1 MSIEDQSAGIHE
13 EIHFWQERLLDL
25 QSIRI
30 QLQRNELQNIIRVLN
45 LSKSAY
51 MPQFVQTQEEIQVD
65 KDAGLSRWCALL
77 EDISFQEFTAFV
89 EDCLT
94 FLKILAEPSRQLN
107 DVSIEQ
113 LSRLMTEIF
122 YRILIAWHHSSFF
135 ASSEKI
141 RLIISKVRSWLIQ
154 EEIVRDCV

>member
-1 MSIEDQSAGIHE
+1 MKDILLTQDRLMSIEDQSAGIHE

-25 QSIRI
+25 QSIRA
-30 QLQRNELQNIIRVLN
+30 QLQRHELQNIIRVLN
-45 LSKSAY
+45 MSKSAY
-51 MPQFVQTQEEIQVD
+51 MPQFVQTQQEIQVD
-65 KDAGLSRWCALL
+65 KDAVLSLK
-77 EDISFQEFTAFV
+77 EMSFQEFTAFV

-113 LSRLMTEIF
+113 LSRLMTDIF

-154 EEIVRDCV
+154 A